1 MINVIYVF
9 DLTLCLFKWGISK
22 LHTVIMCCFKSCGLV
37 CQSDFRKSQKSTFS
51 QLEIMVQEWLNSK
64 KRKYI
69 LYTGGTY
76 NFLFSFSKRLTY
88 KILL

>member
-9 DLTLCLFKWGISK
+9 DLTLCLFNFEGFLNFIQWLSAF
-22 LHTVIMCCFKSCGLV
+22 FKSCGLV

-69 LYTGGTY
+69 LYSGGTY
-76 NFLFSFSKRLTY
+76 NFLFSFSKRLIY
-88 KILL
+88 KIL